1 MNAVDMQSLEERCR
15 QPEKVPDDN
24 DIQMP
29 EELSTEAMVQL
40 ISELKL
46 QNKQLQRSQMELA
59 EVLRT
64 KEALLEKANALLAEN
79 RQDLPEQ
86 ATHDQLTGLLKLRAA
101 LKLLSKELAR
111 NKRTGEELAI
121 GLCDVDGFKE
131 INDTYGRRAGNEVL
145 CWVAQTLTT
154 SLREYDTVA
163 RIGGEK
169 FLLIM
174 PLQAGADAEAVCER
188 LCNQISNSKIA
199 TIRGELGVTISIGI
213 AYATKGS
220 VIKVLRSE
228 ADAALSHAKKMG
240 CNRTVFF
247 AKA

>member
-1 MNAVDMQSLEERCR
+1 MQSEI
-15 QPEKVPDDN
+15 VPGDKDV
-24 DIQMP
+24 QTP
-29 EELSTEAMVQL
+29 EELSTDAMLQL

-46 QNKQLQRSQMELA
+46 QNLQLQRSQMKLA

-79 RQDLPEQ
+79 RQAVPDQ
-86 ATHDQLTGLLKLRAA
+86 ATHDPLTGLLKLRGA

-111 NKRTGEELAI
+111 NKRNGEELAI

-145 CWVAQTLTT
+145 CRVAQTLTA
-154 SLREYDTVA
+154 SLREYGTVA

-174 PLQAGADAEAVCER
+174 PLQPGTDVETVCER
-188 LCNQISNSKIA
+188 LCNQIGNSKIA
-199 TIRGELGVTISIGI
+199 TIRGELGITISIGI

-220 VIKVLRSE
+220 GIKVLRSE
-228 ADAALSHAKKMG
+228 ADAALCHAKKMG

>member
-15 QPEKVPDDN
+15 QSAKGPGDN
-24 DIQMP
+24 DIEKP
-29 EELSTEAMVQL
+29 EELSTEALLQL

-46 QNKQLQRSQMELA
+46 QNKQLQRSQLNLA

-79 RQDLPEQ
+79 RQAALEQ
-86 ATHDQLTGLLKLRAA
+86 ATHDPLTGLLKLRGA

-111 NKRTGEELAI
+111 NKRNGEELAI

-145 CWVAQTLTT
+145 CWIAQTLTT

-174 PLQAGADAEAVCER
+174 PLQPGADAEAVCER
-188 LCNQISNSKIA
+188 LCKQIGNSKIA
-199 TIRGELGVTISIGI
+199 TIRGELGITISIGI
-213 AYATKGS
+213 AYAAKGS
-220 VIKVLRSE
+220 VIKGLRSE
-228 ADAALSHAKKMG
+228 ASAALCHAKKMG